1 MEKNHFFR
9 DLKEVG
15 AYNAYKRNISSNSV
29 AFNINDIR
37 LYGSA
42 LEYIVDYQSFDWSET
57 IEGREFW
64 FEIYLSLRDLCLRR
78 GEVVD

>member
-15 AYNAYKRNISSNSV
+15 AYNAYKRNISSDPV
-29 AFNINDIR
+29 AFNINDIC
-37 LYGSA
+37 LCEST
-42 LEYIVDYQSFDWSET
+42 LEYISDYQSFDWSAT
-57 IEGREFW
+57 LEGREFW
-64 FEIYLSLRDLCLRR
+64 FEIYLSLRDLCLKR